1 MRKST
6 VVFLLFALFGIL
18 IGGVGFSSIFVE
30 ERVDSIVVTS
40 KYLQIE
46 IGKDGN
52 FSKVSHLLGR
62 VFLFYVNDNDGFDIY
77 DKSNVEISEDTPT
90 YTINYGEKA
99 EKDSYKSLQITFDY
113 PNGVKKTYIFDDK
126 LVTYSYKVKIESPD
140 SIKVALPLIWSSDT
154 VRSAMNFFVSF
165 RPDND
170 YASIV
175 KFSGKLDGTKVVG
188 NELEFVVYM
197 GPYKKTIL
205 KYVFG
210 EDSGRLIELV
220 KTIPG
225 VGTWYSFI
233 SDGLTEFFNWINTL
247 TRNFGLTIIVF
258 TIIVRLILYPFYHA
272 QTKQMI
278 QMRKIQP
285 AVEAIK
291 KKYKEPQKQQEE
303 LMKLYK
309 ENKINPSS
317 GCLMLLIQLPIFMLL
332 YGVIQ
337 SYQELF
343 SVSGGFLIW
352 KDLSTGGWGE
362 NWLFLVITILTSYY
376 LALITSQDSRTA
388 WQQIIMGAIF
398 PFFFINLPS
407 GIFLYWTMNSIIQLV
422 ITFYIYKRYKIQGLT
437 QHELWGIKSK
447 KK

>member
-1 MRKST
+1 MKKLT
-6 VVFLLFALFGIL
+6 VIFLLLALL
-18 IGGVGFSSIFVE
+18 IVGVANVLVE
-30 ERVDSIVVTS
+30 ERVDSVVVTG
-40 KYLQIE
+40 KYIQIE

-52 FSKVSHLLGR
+52 LSKVSHMLGR
-62 VFLFYVNDNDGFDIY
+62 AFLFYVNDNDGFDIF
-77 DKSNVEISEDTPT
+77 DQNNKELSEGTPT
-90 YTINYGEKA
+90 LNITGKKNQKGEYESA
-99 EKDSYKSLQITFDY
+99 NVIFEY
-113 PNGVKKTYIFDDK
+113 PNGIKKTYVFDSD
-126 LVTYSYKVKIESPD
+126 LTTYTYKVKIESPEE
-140 SIKVALPLIWSSDT
+140 IKVALPLIWSNDT
-154 VRSAMNFFVSF
+154 VRSAVNFLVSF
-165 RPDND
+165 RPDRD

-175 KFSGKLDGTKVVG
+175 KFVGKLESTKVVG
-188 NELEFVVYM
+188 NNIEFTVYM
-197 GPYKKTIL
+197 GPYKKMII
-205 KYVFG
+205 KHVFAD
-210 EDSGRLIELV
+210 DSDRLLQLI

-233 SDGLTEFFNWINTL
+233 SDGLTEFFNWINTF

-258 TIIVRLILYPFYHA
+258 TVIVRLILYPFYHA

-278 QMRKIQP
+278 QMRKLQP

-352 KDLSTGGWGE
+352 KDLSAGGWGA
-362 NWLFLVITILTSYY
+362 NWLFLVITIVTSYY
-376 LALITSQDSRTA
+376 LALITSQDSRSA
-388 WQQIIMGAIF
+388 WQQIIMGAVF
-398 PFFFINLPS
+398 PFFFISLPS
-407 GIFLYWTMNSIIQLV
+407 GIFLYWTMNSVIQLV
-422 ITFYIYKRYKIQGLT
+422 ITFYIYKRYKIQGLS
-437 QHELWGIKSK
+437 QYELWGIKPK